1 MKKQLV
7 LLSLLGA
14 FAGGAHAECECRCMG
29 GQNRPICS
37 STMELPPLCAPTVC
51 PLEPPS
57 IQPLMA
63 PQLPPLGT
71 TNCQPRQVWNQYAQ
85 QYQWQRICQ

>member
-1 MKKQLV
+1 MTRWVLAFITLV
-7 LLSLLGA
+7 A
-14 FAGGAHAECECRCMG
+14 CIDVVHAECECRCVG
-29 GQNRPICS
+29 GQNRSICTS
-37 STMELPPLCAPTVC
+37 SMELPPICPPAVC
-51 PLEPPS
+51 PIEPPS

-71 TNCQPRQVWNQYAQ
+71 SRCQMHQVWNPYVQ